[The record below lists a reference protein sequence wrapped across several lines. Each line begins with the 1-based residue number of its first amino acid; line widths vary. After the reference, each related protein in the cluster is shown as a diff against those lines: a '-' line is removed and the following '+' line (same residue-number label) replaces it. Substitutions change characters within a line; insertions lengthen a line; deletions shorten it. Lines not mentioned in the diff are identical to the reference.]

1 MNDFF
6 AGLDVST
13 QGQKIVVIDLQ
24 KNSVIYSD
32 SINYDLDLPKYST
45 LNGVIRDT
53 ETGVSES
60 SPKMWIDALHLI
72 FERLKK
78 LKEKHHIHIFF
89 WVFLVSKIFLCFYLH
104 IF

>member
-13 QGQKIVVIDLQ
+13 QGQKIAVIDLQ

-45 LNGVIRDT
+45 LNL
-53 ETGVSES
+53 S
-60 SPKMWIDALHLI
+60 L
-72 FERLKK
+72 
-78 LKEKHHIHIFF
+78 IHI
-89 WVFLVSKIFLCFYLH
+89 
-104 IF
+104 